1 MNLVMKDIE
10 KRNVLSEVALGNVP
24 PDVVITNGNLF
35 NASTGE
41 FIRGQSIWIKNGM
54 IVYVGPDQD
63 FQKGDQ
69 TVVIDAD
76 GMVLLPGLIEGHTHL
91 NRSGI
96 EEYVKHVIPSGVTT
110 VVMET
115 IDPGLI
121 VGKKG
126 IEYFAKGLQG
136 QPIRCYYTVPPLCG
150 LTPSEEINAPPNEEL
165 LPLLRDPNCL
175 GVGEIFWGN
184 IFLEGRQG
192 ERVREL
198 VSLALSLGKQV
209 EGHTAGAAGRKLQA
223 YTCFGPSS
231 DHEPVTEEEVLE
243 RLRLGYWVMIREG
256 SVRKELSGI
265 KGVFNKKI
273 DFRRL
278 ALATDGIDPQT
289 FIEEGYLDAS
299 LKTALKLGV
308 PPKLAYQMV
317 TINVAEHFR
326 LDHLI
331 GSLSPG
337 KMADIL
343 IIPSPND
350 FSPQWVMCD
359 GKIIYKDGK
368 SLVEPK
374 KVFSPRYMFN
384 TVKVPE
390 QMISLLTKEAPA
402 VPANLSS
409 LAGAGFVEA
418 GALAKVGKG
427 KVRVI
432 ELVTGLVTR
441 EKIINPEDPEESND
455 VVMLLALNRVEGKGS
470 FMGLL
475 KGFGLQRGAYGTTMS
490 WDTIDMFIVGCDTHS
505 MVTVIHRLKEIG
517 GGGVYAIGDE
527 IISEFE
533 APLCGFYSLEPMEK
547 LNQKVKRLEA
557 SLKRNGVRWEKPML
571 TIDTLGTPAI
581 PHLRMT
587 HHGYVRLRDRVVLP
601 VEV

>member
-1 MNLVMKDIE
+1 MNDNR
-10 KRNVLSEVALGNVP
+10 KRNILNKAPSGISP
-24 PDVVITNGNLF
+24 MDVVITNGNLF

-41 FIRGQSIWIKNGM
+41 FIKRQSIWVKEGM
-54 IVYVGPDQD
+54 IAYIGPDHD
-63 FQKGDQ
+63 FPKREQ
-69 TVVIDAD
+69 TVVVDAD

-91 NRSGI
+91 FRSGI
-96 EEYVKHVIPSGVTT
+96 EEYIKHVISKGITA

-115 IDPGLI
+115 SDLGLI
-121 VGKKG
+121 IGKKG
-126 IEYFAKGLQG
+126 IEYFAEGFKG

-150 LTPSEEINAPPNEEL
+150 LTLSEEVNALPNGEL
-165 LPLLRDPNCL
+165 LPFLKDPNCL
-175 GVGEIFWGN
+175 GVGEVFWSN
-184 IFLEGRQG
+184 MFLRGRQG

-198 VSLALSLGKQV
+198 VSLALHLGKRV
-209 EGHTAGAAGRKLQA
+209 EGHTAGATEKELQA
-223 YTCFGPSS
+223 YTCLGPSS
-231 DHEPVTEEEVLE
+231 DHEPITEDQVME

-256 SVRKELSGI
+256 SVRKELSGV
-265 KGVFNKKI
+265 KGIFNKKI

-278 ALATDGIDPQT
+278 SLVTDGVDPQT
-289 FIEEGYLDAS
+289 FMEVGYLDAS
-299 LKTALKLGV
+299 LKMLLKLGV

-343 IIPSPND
+343 IIPSPHD
-350 FSPQWVMCD
+350 FSPQLVMCD

-368 SLVEPK
+368 SLVQPK
-374 KVFSPRYMFN
+374 KVFSPKYMFN

-390 QMISLLTKEAPA
+390 QMISSIAKGALA
-402 VPANLSS
+402 VSTNLSS
-409 LAGAGFVEA
+409 PAGASFAQA
-418 GALAKVGKG
+418 GGLTNAGKG
-427 KVRVI
+427 RVRVI
-432 ELVTGLVTR
+432 ELVTGLVTKER
-441 EKIINPEDPEESND
+441 IVNLEDPGESND
-455 VVMLLALNRVEGKGS
+455 VLMLLALNRVEGKGS

-490 WDTIDMFIVGCDTHS
+490 WDTIDMFIVGRDTRS

-527 IISEFE
+527 VISEFR
-533 APLCGFYSLEPMEK
+533 APLCGFYSLKPMENLRAEIK
-547 LNQKVKRLEA
+547 ELEEL
-557 SLKRNGVRWEKPML
+557 LKTNGVRWEKPTL

-581 PHLRMT
+581 PHLRIT

-601 VEV
+601 VQA

>member
-1 MNLVMKDIE
+1 MRKME
-10 KRNVLSEVALGNVP
+10 KRRKISEVALGNIP
-24 PDVVITNGNLF
+24 PDTVIVNGTLF
-35 NASTGE
+35 NVFTRE
-41 FIRGQSIWIKNGM
+41 FIRKQSIWIKDGM
-54 IVYVGPDQD
+54 IAYVGPEQD
-63 FQKGDQ
+63 FPKGYQ

-91 NRSGI
+91 IRSGI
-96 EEYVKHVIPSGVTT
+96 EEYIKHVIPSGVTT

-115 IDPGLI
+115 IDLGLI

-126 IEYFAKGLQG
+126 IGYFAKGLQG

-150 LTPSEEINAPPNEEL
+150 LTLSEEINAPSNEEL
-165 LPLLRDPNCL
+165 LPFLRDPNCL

-198 VSLALSLGKQV
+198 VSLTLHLGKRV
-209 EGHTAGAAGRKLQA
+209 EGHTAGATDKKLQA
-223 YTCFGPSS
+223 YTYLGPSS
-231 DHEPVTEEEVLE
+231 DHEPITEEEVME

-256 SVRKELSGI
+256 SVRKELPGI
-265 KGVFNKKI
+265 KGVFGKEI

-278 ALATDGIDPQT
+278 ALSTDGIDPQT

-308 PPKLAYQMV
+308 PPQLAYQMV

-337 KMADIL
+337 KKADVL
-343 IIPSPND
+343 MIPSPND

-359 GKIIYKDGK
+359 GKMIYKDGK
-368 SLVEPK
+368 SLAEPK

-390 QMISLLTKEAPA
+390 EVISSLTKGVSAAPT
-402 VPANLSS
+402 NLPS
-409 LAGAGFVEA
+409 LP
-418 GALAKVGKG
+418 GALTKTGKG
-427 KVRVI
+427 KVRAI

-441 EKIINPEDPEESND
+441 EKIIDLEDPEESND
-455 VVMLLALNRVEGKGS
+455 VMMLLALNRVEGKGS

-475 KGFGLQRGAYGTTMS
+475 KGFGLQKGAYGTTMS
-490 WDTIDMFIVGCDTHS
+490 WDTIDMFIVGCDMRS

-517 GGGVYAIGDE
+517 GGGVYAVGDKVV
-527 IISEFE
+527 SEFPT
-533 APLCGFYSLEPMEK
+533 PLCGFYSFKPMEI
-547 LNQKVKRLEA
+547 LRTEVKELEE
-557 SLKRNGVRWEKPML
+557 SLERNGVRWEKPML

-587 HHGYVRLRDRVVLP
+587 HHGYVRLKDRAVLP
-601 VEV
+601 IEA